1 MYTGDG
7 SSWTEARARVQ
18 DISCSPGEG
27 CNITMQQPGFALV
40 RGRAY
45 GQGVTFP
52 RATSNVFSLLG
63 PDTPGAYYANKASRT
78 LYVCP

>member
-18 DISCSPGEG
+18 DITCTSGGG
-27 CNITMQQPGFALV
+27 CNITMQQPGFSLA

-52 RATSNVFSLLG
+52 RAAANIFSLLG
-63 PDTPGAYYANKASRT
+63 AGTRGAYYANKATRT
-78 LYVCP
+78 L